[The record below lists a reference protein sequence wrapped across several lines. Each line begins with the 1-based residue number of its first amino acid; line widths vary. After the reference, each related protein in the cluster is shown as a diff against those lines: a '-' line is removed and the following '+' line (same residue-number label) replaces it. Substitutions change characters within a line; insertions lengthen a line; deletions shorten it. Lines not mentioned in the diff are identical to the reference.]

1 MTREECRALWAAE
14 ERTFF
19 QGWDFSHL
27 DGRWEEEALPWSY
40 REELEP
46 YLNYRTVLLDMGT
59 GGGEFLLSLNPPRG
73 RTYATEGYPPN
84 VELCRR
90 RLPIHGIELRQVYD
104 DSDLPFDDGM
114 FDLVINRQEAYDP
127 DEVRRVLKP
136 GGYFVTQQVG
146 GRNNERLAHFLLPG
160 LPEDLRF
167 ALVEPLKLLFKDEVR
182 VVGKALG
189 LPDEMVFRQPFPGPG
204 LGVRC
209 LGAITRDRLEAVRES
224 DAILR
229 EEFAKNGLAD
239 KVWQYFTVVP
249 DFPSVGVKDGARTY
263 AYPVILR
270 AVNTVDAMTATVED
284 VPFALLQHI
293 TARITAEVPGVN
305 RVLYDLTP
313 KPCATIEWE

>member
-114 FDLVINRQEAYDP
+114 FDLVINRQEAYDA

-160 LPEDLRF
+160 LPEDLREEQDLDHARR
-167 ALVEPLKLLFKDEVR
+167 ALEE
-182 VVGKALG
+182 
-189 LPDEMVFRQPFPGPG
+189 
-204 LGVRC
+204 
-209 LGAITRDRLEAVRES
+209 RD
-224 DAILR
+224 
-229 EEFAKNGLAD
+229 
-239 KVWQYFTVVP
+239 FT
-249 DFPSVGVKDGARTY
+249 
-263 AYPVILR
+263 ILR
-270 AVNTVDAMTATVED
+270 AHEAFCSLRFFD
-284 VPFALLQHI
+284 VGALVYF
-293 TARITAEVPGVN
+293 ARI
-305 RVLYDLTP
+305 
-313 KPCATIEWE
+313 IEWEFPGFSVEKCFEQLWELQGQLERDGFLESREHRYLLTAQKPE